1 VLSILARTP
10 THLPQPA
17 RLQKETEPASWGD
30 QSTTPG
36 GIRLPEAPGSLKR
49 QNKSELLPS
58 GPKKKTEAGRRNFER
73 KMRELLGE
81 ADLAVATKGGSS
93 LWPPRAQQLSSA
105 AAAVT
110 SARGVAAAAC

>member
-1 VLSILARTP
+1 
-10 THLPQPA
+10 
-17 RLQKETEPASWGD
+17 
-30 QSTTPG
+30 
-36 GIRLPEAPGSLKR
+36 
-49 QNKSELLPS
+49 
-58 GPKKKTEAGRRNFER
+58 
-73 KMRELLGE
+73 MRELLGE